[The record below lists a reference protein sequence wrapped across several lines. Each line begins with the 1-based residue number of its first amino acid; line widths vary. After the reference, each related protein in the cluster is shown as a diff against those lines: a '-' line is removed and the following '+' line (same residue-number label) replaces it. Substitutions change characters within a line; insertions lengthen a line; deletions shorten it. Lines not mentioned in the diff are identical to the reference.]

1 MQGALYV
8 VCQVWFE
15 AWTIVNNGRELSS
28 APTVIIGGGGL
39 THDCR
44 EVSLAGQWTYKSVQ
58 HNLAC
63 IACVHAKDILRINP
77 NVSGLEH

>member
-15 AWTIVNNGRELSS
+15 AWTIVNSGRELSS

-44 EVSLAGQWTYKSVQ
+44 EVSLGWTV
-58 HNLAC
+58 
-63 IACVHAKDILRINP
+63 DIRKRATQ
-77 NVSGLEH
+77 SGLYCM